1 MQNNGSLY
9 IFKRCVLVCLVLFRT
24 FFLHNACVSYQNKLH
39 PSNLSPVLAK
49 ASLLLEQLQDNK
61 ENTDSVQVIHY
72 LKVMKWGISA
82 VQF

>member
-1 MQNNGSLY
+1 MVVFISL
-9 IFKRCVLVCLVLFRT
+9 KGVCWCFLFSSE
-24 FFLHNACVSYQNKLH
+24 LSSSIMPVISYQNKLH

-49 ASLLLEQLQDNK
+49 ASLLLEQLQDNE
-61 ENTDSVQVIHY
+61 ENTDSVQVINY